1 MLPTQLDASQED
13 IFREVIPDGSAKA
26 LSRYTDMVDALI
38 REQNDRLAG
47 ASDDARLRLRERDL
61 PDCLQVFLSFL
72 ICRRLCVCSAAACT
86 SAWSVSRNA
95 PMQSPDLFLLILCR
109 LPFQELPLF
118 LEMLCDHASLMSICM
133 QMPHMSV
140 GPLMPECDQAVG
152 SRSSGS
158 DNP

>member
-61 PDCLQVFLSFL
+61 PDCLQVLSSFL
-72 ICRRLCVCSAAACT
+72 ICRRLWVWGAAACMY
-86 SAWSVSRNA
+86 A
-95 PMQSPDLFLLILCR
+95 
-109 LPFQELPLF
+109 
-118 LEMLCDHASLMSICM
+118 
-133 QMPHMSV
+133 
-140 GPLMPECDQAVG
+140 
-152 SRSSGS
+152 
-158 DNP
+158 